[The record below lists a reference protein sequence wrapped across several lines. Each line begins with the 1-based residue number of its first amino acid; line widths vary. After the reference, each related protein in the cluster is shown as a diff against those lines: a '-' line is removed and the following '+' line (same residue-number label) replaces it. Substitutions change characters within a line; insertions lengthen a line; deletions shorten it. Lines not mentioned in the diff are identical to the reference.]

1 VGHVVSAT
9 EMFDSSFR
17 RFLSPFSPFQL
28 FCKAPIKVEAQSAD
42 TAAVSH
48 NRGRFCQN
56 LLSGPFTS
64 IAVTFQQWLW
74 LSDDIALIKT
84 TIR

>member
-1 VGHVVSAT
+1 MEHVVGAA
-9 EMFDSSFR
+9 EICLIQVFVD
-17 RFLSPFSPFQL
+17 FSPFQL
-28 FCKAPIKVEAQSAD
+28 FCHFSPIKVEPQLVD
-42 TAAVSH
+42 MAAVSH
-48 NRGRFCQN
+48 NRASFCQN
-56 LLSGPFTS
+56 LLSRPFTS

>member
-1 VGHVVSAT
+1 
-9 EMFDSSFR
+9 MFHFR
-17 RFLSPFSPFQL
+17 RFFTFFTVST
-28 FCKAPIKVEAQSAD
+28 PIKVEPQSVD
-42 TAAVSH
+42 MAAVSQ
-48 NRGRFCQN
+48 NRGSFCQN